1 MKARHRRIVFFSILS
16 VFLALILAAIIIP
29 PMFNLKSMRPGFE
42 SALQTQTGTTAKI
55 NGRINISLLGRAHIV
70 AHDVI
75 VPNGKI
81 DSVMFTIRLSEIFN
95 ISDAKL
101 SGTIYVDGAR
111 LDLQSLEAPKIA
123 TEILLSNSD
132 VKFMGKKYDIVQA
145 TLQNG
150 NFDGWIRTEQHKY
163 FIKSNTDEFSV
174 TNKSEG
180 LSIIGKWQ
188 NGGGANASL
197 AIDTD
202 DINSWF
208 DFFEPEIQDH
218 VKLTMSVDWDGGYGF
233 KFLEIRG
240 KVGGDDFT
248 GSIELPADSSIRKIQ
263 IKSDKINFD
272 LSFLLTQKTLL
283 KNVNLDLDLRGNLK
297 FANTSYDMI
306 RLNAVAENDKIK
318 IENLEFANNKINGLI
333 NGNITGNG
341 AQNLVINLTRSDDE
355 IYCLFNGTPENWRCD
370 EYKYTGKNLIANGK
384 LSADKFGF
392 TALMNSKQPMPEN
405 FDFAGALAFLGDN
418 GNIDFQFINMAGKID
433 IKNKKQTINYN
444 LVINKSLNWLNTSD
458 FQFLPESM
466 RMQTGTMQWK
476 DNDFSFTPENKKW
489 ELTTQG
495 NFFYLTGA
503 STVEF
508 INARYPSLDM
518 PFINDFPY
526 EVSANYSGNYITDL
540 ELRMAD
546 HIFHGNVNGTNI
558 TLKCD
563 TLDFDKFAN
572 KKYFDNYEEMQFL
585 SSAPILAPFE
595 LGGLNLSLAADQ
607 LIWNGEKYDNFVYS
621 LRKDTQDFSI
631 TDDARG
637 SLLVSLKARGN
648 NYEILIK
655 LNRFAFMGKL
665 LDNASVLNISDSVVT
680 GQAHMSTGG
689 KIAYDFWRKMKGMLE
704 LSFDGGTLHGVGT
717 DAFYARAATI
727 TPLTAEDSIAH
738 AISGGETKIKTL
750 KIKGEY
756 ENGKLKTTAPLSV
769 VARHTEI
776 TGNLELEGKKI
787 SADLNILMR
796 GVSVEPK
803 PISLKIMA
811 TGERNYSLSEI
822 MRVID
827 PAYLGEFVRTHSQF

>member
-29 PMFNLKSMRPGFE
+29 PMINLERMRPGFE
-42 SALQTQTGTTAKI
+42 SALLSQTGTTAKI
-55 NGRINISLLGRAHIV
+55 NGRINVSLLGRAHVV

-81 DSVMFTIRLSEIFN
+81 DSVMFTIRLSEIFDVSN
-95 ISDAKL
+95 AKL
-101 SGTIYVDGAR
+101 SGTIYVDGAQ
-111 LDLQSLEAPKIA
+111 LEIQSLESPKIE
-123 TEILLSNSD
+123 TEILLSNSA
-132 VKFMGKKYDIVQA
+132 VKFMGKNYDIVQA
-145 TLQNG
+145 TLQDG
-150 NFDGWIRTEQHKY
+150 NLDGWVRTEQHKY
-163 FIKSNTDEFSV
+163 FIKSNMDEFSV

-180 LSIIGKWQ
+180 LSIIGKWKT
-188 NGGGANASL
+188 GGGANASL

-208 DFFEPEIQDH
+208 DFFEPAIQDH
-218 VKLTMSVDWDGGYGF
+218 VTLTMSVDWDGGYGF
-233 KFLEIRG
+233 KFSDIRG
-240 KVGGDDFT
+240 NIGGDDFT
-248 GSIELPADSSIRKIQ
+248 GSIELPADNGMRKIQ

-318 IENLEFANNKINGLI
+318 IENLKFVNKKIKGVI
-333 NGNITGNG
+333 SGNITGDG
-341 AQNLVINLTRSDDE
+341 AQNLIMNLTRGDDE
-355 IYCLFNGTPENWRCD
+355 IYCLFNGTPQIWRCD
-370 EYKYTGKNLIANGK
+370 EYEYTGKNLIANGK
-384 LSADKFGF
+384 LSVDKSGF
-392 TALMNSKQPMPEN
+392 TALLNSKQPMPES
-405 FDFAGALAFLGDN
+405 FDFAGTLAFLGDN
-418 GNIDFQFINMAGKID
+418 GSIDFQFSNMAGKMD
-433 IKNKKQTINYN
+433 IINKKQTINYN
-444 LVINKSLNWLNTSD
+444 FVNNKSLNWLDASD

-466 RMQTGTMQWK
+466 RMQSGIIQWK
-476 DNDFSFTPENKKW
+476 DNDFSFIPENKKW

-495 NFFYLTGA
+495 NFFYLTGTSA
-503 STVEF
+503 LEF
-508 INARYPSLDM
+508 INARRPSLDL

-526 EVSANYSGNYITDL
+526 EVSGNYSGNYITDL
-540 ELRMAD
+540 EFRIAD
-546 HIFHGNVNGTNI
+546 HIFRGNVNGTNI

-563 TLDFDKFAN
+563 TLNFDKFAN

-595 LGGLNLSLAADQ
+595 LGGINLSLGADQ

-621 LRKDTQDFSI
+621 LRNDTQDFSI

-648 NYEILIK
+648 TYDLLIK
-655 LNRFAFMGKL
+655 LNRFAFIGKL
-665 LDNASVLNISDSVVT
+665 LDNTSPLNISDSVVT
-680 GQAHMSTGG
+680 GQTRLSTSG
-689 KIAYDFWRKMKGMLE
+689 KIAYDFWRKMKGMLD
-704 LSFDGGTLHGVGT
+704 LSFDGGTLHGIGT

-727 TPLTAEDSIAH
+727 TPLTAEDAIAH

-750 KIKGEY
+750 RIKGEY
-756 ENGKLKTTAPLSV
+756 EDGKFQTTGPLSLS
-769 VARHTEI
+769 ARHTEI
-776 TGNLELEGKKI
+776 SGNLQLDDGKM
-787 SADLNILMR
+787 SADINILMR

-803 PISLKIMA
+803 PVSLKIMP

-827 PAYLGEFVRTHSQF
+827 PGYLGEFVQTHNQF